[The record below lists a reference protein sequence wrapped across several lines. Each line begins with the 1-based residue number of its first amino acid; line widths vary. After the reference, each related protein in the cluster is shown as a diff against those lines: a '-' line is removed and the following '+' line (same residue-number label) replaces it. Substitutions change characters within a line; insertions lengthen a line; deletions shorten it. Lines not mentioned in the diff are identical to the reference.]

1 MTTIE
6 ILIDKGI
13 EQAIDKAIFFLDTD
27 KKLEPFCFLIQKDGC
42 TTDVVPNKDEF
53 HFEENIMVDAFKD
66 FANEKLDDD
75 STEGYCITSTIS
87 TFLKGEEIEALAL
100 FFKFKNDHLPLK
112 TRIYYFPYTF
122 VNQKP
127 YIDFESAFSSEG

>member
-1 MTTIE
+1 MTDIE

-13 EQAIDKAIFFLDTD
+13 EKAIDKAIYFLDTE
-27 KKLEPFCFLIQKDGC
+27 KKFEPFCFLIQSDAC
-42 TTDVVPNKDEF
+42 FTEVVPNKDEF

-66 FANEKLDDD
+66 FANEKLEEA
-75 STEGYCITSTIS
+75 SAEGFCITSTLQ
-87 TFLKGEEIEALAL
+87 TFLKGEPIEALAI

-127 YIDFESAFSSEG
+127 FIDFDSVFSSEG